1 MPYSPVNTQA
11 SGMRF
16 SPYRIG
22 AKNIAKTTKK
32 CHITHQEQKTDTQ
45 TTKGLWAERGQ
56 KHRRRQTTAC
66 GQAIVCRDKGFTVY
80 PIMSAPTS
88 AKMA

>member
-22 AKNIAKTTKK
+22 AKNIAKTTAK

-45 TTKGLWAERGQ
+45 TAKGLWAERG
-56 KHRRRQTTAC
+56 KSTEDDKRLPAGRQSFV
-66 GQAIVCRDKGFTVY
+66 GIKDLQFIQ
-80 PIMSAPTS
+80 S
-88 AKMA
+88 